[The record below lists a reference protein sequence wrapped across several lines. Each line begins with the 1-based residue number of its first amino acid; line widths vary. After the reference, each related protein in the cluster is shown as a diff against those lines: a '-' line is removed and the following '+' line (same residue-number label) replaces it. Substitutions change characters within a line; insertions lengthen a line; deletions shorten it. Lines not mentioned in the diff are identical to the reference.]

1 MSAKVLVL
9 IFEWWNDSLGDLRIA
24 QLYQLCPIRS
34 PIRRFALQSS
44 LLRLACLTGRDHFT
58 LLLHLQQQTRN
69 KKTVIQSL
77 FLLNSLGLCFLLMRT
92 LQHLNDTRRW
102 LLSAAAVPQEDSAD
116 TSSISHSQLGSDLR
130 WANLPKQT
138 STWVFIS
145 GLGLGLVLGGGWWLT
160 GVVV

>member
-24 QLYQLCPIRS
+24 QLYQLCP
-34 PIRRFALQSS
+34 LQSS

-58 LLLHLQQQTRN
+58 LLLQHLQQQTRN